1 MVDLKL
7 IYFEGC
13 PNVAQVRK
21 RLQTAGYRF
30 EEIDQDTLPEGHP
43 CRNYSSPTILKGDR
57 IIFGTLTGS
66 GKPGCSLEAIP
77 TAEEIAKKI
86 GALEK

>member
-13 PNVAQVRK
+13 PNVSQVRTH
-21 RLQTAGYRF
+21 LQSAGFPF
-30 EEIDQDTLPEGHP
+30 EEIDQDTLPDGHP
-43 CRNYSSPTILKGDR
+43 YRNYSSPTILKGDR
-57 IIFGTLTGS
+57 IIFGMLTGS

-77 TAEEIAKKI
+77 TEEEIAKKI
-86 GALEK
+86 GDLEK